1 MSATTTNAKLKTW
14 VDEWAAILQ
23 PQNIHWCDGTADEY
37 NQLCQSLVDAGT
49 FTKLDEAKRPNSY
62 YAHSDPGDVARVEDR
77 TFICSANESDAGPN
91 NNWRQPEVMRGEMK
105 SLYAGAMKGRTMY
118 VVPFS
123 MGPLGSPIAHI
134 GVQLT
139 DSAYVAVSM
148 RIMTRMGQGALD
160 VLGNSQWVPCVHSV
174 GAPLAPGQTD
184 SSWPC
189 NPDNKYIVHFP
200 ETREIWSF
208 GSGYGG
214 NALLGKKCFALRI
227 ASVMARDDGWLAE
240 HMLILKL
247 TNPQGVA
254 KYIAAAFPSACGKT
268 NLAMLVPTIPGWKAE
283 TIGDDICW
291 MKFGEDG
298 RLYAINPEA
307 GFFGVAPGTGYD
319 TNANAMETL
328 WGNSLFTNT
337 ALTPDGDVWWE
348 GMSDTAPARATDWK
362 GNAWTPETET
372 PAAHPNARFTAPA
385 EQCPSIAAEWEDPKG
400 VPISAILFGGRRRTT
415 VPLVTQAFNW
425 EHGVFLGSIMASETT
440 AAQAGAV
447 GNLRFDPMAMLPF
460 CGYNMADYFGHWLK
474 LGSAAKPENLPQIF
488 FVNWFRRDTDGRF
501 LWPGYGENSR
511 VLKWVFERIDGTAGA
526 VETPIGNLPVVSDLD
541 TSGLKVDA
549 ADMSTLLS
557 LDTAGWL
564 EAVPQ
569 IREHYAT
576 FGAKLPQQLTAALDS
591 LEKALA

>member
-23 PQNIHWCDGTADEY
+23 PKDIYWCDGTADEY
-37 NQLCQSLVDAGT
+37 NRLCQSLVDAGT

-105 SLYAGAMKGRTMY
+105 SLYTGAMKGRTMY

-174 GAPLAPGQTD
+174 GAPLAPGQAD

-247 TNPQGVA
+247 TNPQGAA

-348 GMSDTAPARATDWK
+348 GMSDDAPARATDWK

-385 EQCPSIAAEWEDPKG
+385 EQCPSIAAEWQDPKG

-474 LGSAAKPENLPQIF
+474 VGSAAKPENLPQIF

-511 VLKWVFERIDGTAGA
+511 VLKWVFERLDGTAGA

-549 ADMSTLLS
+549 ADMNTLLS

-576 FGAKLPQQLTAALDS
+576 FGAKLPQQLSAALDS